1 MVGFLEARSSMLNAI
16 HQIVNRS
23 GFERRANDGLA
34 TDSDVQNYNSEFNA
48 LQQQLAILRE
58 EKFMGHR
65 LFATSPFEP
74 GHPPLFTSLDGNLA
88 PQSNQ
93 FQVDT
98 VTVSNLEAG
107 GTYLLSLDGHQL
119 ASEIAFNTDAATT
132 ASDLVTAVNAD
143 ATLSSIVTATD
154 NGDGSFSLT
163 SVSPKIVFHTDIFT
177 KDGDVA
183 VGASVS
189 TTRFLRKL

>member
-1 MVGFLEARSSMLNAI
+1 MHCSNSWPFCVRRNSWD
-16 HQIVNRS
+16 IVS
-23 GFERRANDGLA
+23 LPPHPL
-34 TDSDVQNYNSEFNA
+34 S
-48 LQQQLAILRE
+48 
-58 EKFMGHR
+58 
-65 LFATSPFEP
+65 P

-98 VTVSNLEAG
+98 VISNLEAG
-107 GTYLLSLDGHQL
+107 GTFALFVDGHQL

-163 SVSPKIVFHTDIFT
+163 SVSPKIVFRTEILHW
-177 KDGDVA
+177 KDGDV
-183 VGASVS
+183 VEGASVS
-189 TTRFLRKL
+189 TTRIPSEIVASRLDVFEMGTNGRGFVSPTGQHL